1 MGKLQVTEMLITDI
15 KPYENN
21 AKKHDK
27 EQIEFVAN
35 SLKRFGWQQPIVVDK
50 DFVIIVGHCRY
61 LAAKALHWDSV
72 PVVIAD
78 NLDEDEVKAYRLADN
93 KTNESDWLKDI
104 MDEELASLFDKIDMT
119 DFGFPLTIEDI
130 DQDVEAD
137 EPIATELNEERDY
150 VVLTFSTS
158 EEWERAQMVLG
169 LERVQ
174 TADAN
179 PKIRRHGIGR
189 VIEGAPIIERLVQN
203 EN

>member
-1 MGKLQVTEMLITDI
+1 MGKLQVVEMLITDI

-27 EQIEFVAN
+27 DQIEFVAN

-50 DFVIIVGHCRY
+50 DYVIIVGHCRY

-104 MDEELASLFDKIDMT
+104 MDEELASLFDKIDMS
-119 DFGFPLTIEDI
+119 DFGFPLQIEDI
-130 DQDVEAD
+130 DQDVEGE
-137 EPIATELNEERDY
+137 EPIATELDEENDY
-150 VVLTFSTS
+150 VVLYFKNSND
-158 EEWERAQMVLG
+158 WEQAQQVLG

-174 TADAN
+174 TADRN
-179 PKIRRHGIGR
+179 EKIRRHGIGR
-189 VIEGAPIIERLVQN
+189 VIDGRPVIERLVQSGN
-203 EN
+203 